1 MNTLR
6 RPGARLSGRP
16 RSCWTFHVMQRNG
29 AAGPGA
35 LPVGG
40 THIATCVCD
49 CHPHTCV
56 RAHTLLDSRPGLP
69 LGWAGLSCVPPLDI
83 LGPTGTGVGKQ
94 TVPLCEG
101 EDTPSS
107 TWTRARARVQGWRGA
122 GSQPAPPPGRLPCA
136 TYTPHNCPATCS
148 QPSASGESRVHV
160 YVDSAWGRQGR
171 LVCRRRGWRGPSAHW
186 LTACVEQQC

>member
-40 THIATCVCD
+40 TRIATCVCD

-107 TWTRARARVQGWRGA
+107 TWTRARARVQGW
-122 GSQPAPPPGRLPCA
+122 Q
-136 TYTPHNCPATCS
+136 ATCEELA
-148 QPSASGESRVHV
+148 PSPHLPQVGCLVQRTRRTTALPPAVSRALPERAAYTFTWIQRGE
-160 YVDSAWGRQGR
+160 GRG
-171 LVCRRRGWRGPSAHW
+171 GWSVADAGGEARPHAG
-186 LTACVEQQC
+186 